1 MSSYHTF
8 SSVDES
14 KNDHLHHIRA
24 SEKRNVFVLAVHYVL
39 LRLGWIF
46 KTETVIM
53 PSFMD
58 AVSGAGWLRGCL
70 PVVNRSCSSLPP
82 VFVAE
87 RVRNT
92 REKKWA
98 LVISTCLMACPFIA
112 LSALWYY
119 VHEHPPAWMAGLF
132 LGCYALFFVVTGVN
146 RLCYN
151 TTQGKLIRANRRG
164 RLLAIAG
171 VLGSAL
177 SIMAVW
183 LLLPRW
189 LEIPDHY
196 GYVFIFGVTGLGF
209 ILAGTVCIFIDEPAD
224 KLAKVKIG
232 WRHHIQEAWRIW
244 STDQDFR
251 ILAVAA
257 MLFVVIQLAFPHFQ
271 LLGKQ
276 ALAREGVDV
285 QSHGFHLMIWV
296 VSQNAAVGIFSLISG
311 LIADRWGNRLAIRIQ
326 VFAVSL
332 APVGALLLGSGLID
346 YGVRWYGIVFFL
358 LGLAPV
364 TFSTLNNYVLELAV
378 TSDHPR
384 YVSTLSVCMAVPFCF
399 SPLVGALLDHF
410 GFPVVFTCITALIAL
425 GGAMTFWMSEPR
437 HNESGPSRV

>member
-14 KNDHLHHIRA
+14 KDDHLHHIRA

-196 GYVFIFGVTGLGF
+196 GYVFIFGMTGLGF
-209 ILAGTVCIFIDEPAD
+209 ILAGTVCMFIDEPAD
-224 KLAKVKIG
+224 KPAKVNVG

-257 MLFVVIQLAFPHFQ
+257 MLFVMIQLAFPHFQ

-346 YGVRWYGIVFFL
+346 DGVRWYGIVFFL

>member
-1 MSSYHTF
+1 MSSYHKS

-14 KNDHLHHIRA
+14 KDDHLHHIRA
-24 SEKRNVFVLAVHYVL
+24 SEKRNVFVLAVHYIL

-119 VHEHPPAWMAGLF
+119 VHEHPPTWMAGMF

-196 GYVFIFGVTGLGF
+196 GYVFIFGMTGLGF
-209 ILAGTVCIFIDEPAD
+209 ILAGTVCMFIDEPAD
-224 KLAKVKIG
+224 KPVKVKIG

-257 MLFVVIQLAFPHFQ
+257 MLFVMIQLAFPHFQ

-276 ALAREGVDV
+276 ALEREGFDV
-285 QSHGFHLMIWV
+285 QSHGLHLMIWV

-346 YGVRWYGIVFFL
+346 DGVRWYGIVFFL

-437 HNESGPSRV
+437 HNESGPSHV

>member
-1 MSSYHTF
+1 MSSYHTS

-14 KNDHLHHIRA
+14 KDDHLHHIRA

-87 RVRNT
+87 RLRNT

-196 GYVFIFGVTGLGF
+196 GYVFIFGMTGLGF
-209 ILAGTVCIFIDEPAD
+209 ILAGTVCMFIDEPAD
-224 KLAKVKIG
+224 KPAKVNVG

-257 MLFVVIQLAFPHFQ
+257 MLFVMIQLAFPHFQ

-276 ALAREGVDV
+276 ALTREGVDV

-346 YGVRWYGIVFFL
+346 DGVRWYGIVFFL

>member
-1 MSSYHTF
+1 MSSYHTS

-14 KNDHLHHIRA
+14 KDDHLHHIRA

-196 GYVFIFGVTGLGF
+196 GYVFIFGMTGLGF
-209 ILAGTVCIFIDEPAD
+209 ILAGTVCMFIDEPAD
-224 KLAKVKIG
+224 KPAKVKIG

-244 STDQDFR
+244 STDRDFR

-257 MLFVVIQLAFPHFQ
+257 MLFVMIQLAFPHFQ

-276 ALAREGVDV
+276 ALAREDVDV

-346 YGVRWYGIVFFL
+346 SGVWWYGIVFFL

-410 GFPVVFTCITALIAL
+410 GFPVVFTFITALIAL

>member
-14 KNDHLHHIRA
+14 KDDHLHHIRA

-196 GYVFIFGVTGLGF
+196 GYVFIFGMTGLGF
-209 ILAGTVCIFIDEPAD
+209 ILAGTVCIFIDEPVD

-257 MLFVVIQLAFPHFQ
+257 MLFVMIQLAFPHFQ

-346 YGVRWYGIVFFL
+346 DGVRWYGIVFFL

-437 HNESGPSRV
+437 HNESGTSRV

>member
-1 MSSYHTF
+1 M
-8 SSVDES
+8 
-14 KNDHLHHIRA
+14 
-24 SEKRNVFVLAVHYVL
+24 
-39 LRLGWIF
+39 
-46 KTETVIM
+46 
-53 PSFMD
+53 
-58 AVSGAGWLRGCL
+58 
-70 PVVNRSCSSLPP
+70 
-82 VFVAE
+82 
-87 RVRNT
+87 
-92 REKKWA
+92 
-98 LVISTCLMACPFIA
+98 
-112 LSALWYY
+112 
-119 VHEHPPAWMAGLF
+119 
-132 LGCYALFFVVTGVN
+132 
-146 RLCYN
+146 
-151 TTQGKLIRANRRG
+151 
-164 RLLAIAG
+164 
-171 VLGSAL
+171 
-177 SIMAVW
+177 
-183 LLLPRW
+183 
-189 LEIPDHY
+189 
-196 GYVFIFGVTGLGF
+196 TGLGF
-209 ILAGTVCIFIDEPAD
+209 ILAGTVCMFIDEPAD
-224 KLAKVKIG
+224 KPAKVKIG

-244 STDQDFR
+244 STDRDFR

-257 MLFVVIQLAFPHFQ
+257 MLFVMIQLAFPHFQ

-276 ALAREGVDV
+276 TLAREGVDV

-346 YGVRWYGIVFFL
+346 SGVWWYGIVFFL

-410 GFPVVFTCITALIAL
+410 GFPVVFTFITALIAL